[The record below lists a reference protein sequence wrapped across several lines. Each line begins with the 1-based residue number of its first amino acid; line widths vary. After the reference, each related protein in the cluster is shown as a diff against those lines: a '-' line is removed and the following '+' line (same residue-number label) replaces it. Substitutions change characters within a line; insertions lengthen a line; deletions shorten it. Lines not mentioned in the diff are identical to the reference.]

1 MRHDGSDRAGD
12 RRPARRRSTLVLV
25 GVVVPLLLAACS
37 SSSSGSTTS
46 TTSPSPSSTA
56 PHASTTSTTSTG
68 ATTVTTMPALPAA
81 APSPGCGTTTAS
93 PGTTGLTPT
102 IDGVVRVAI
111 VHVPTGYRSTT
122 PVPLV
127 VNMHGSQSTALAQV
141 GLTGM
146 NATADADTF
155 IVAYPQAAM
164 ASGSGF
170 EWNVPDEPLLGGG
183 AVPAGSPDD
192 VSFLTQLVTL
202 LGQKYCIDTRRV
214 FATGF
219 SGGARM
225 ASQLACD
232 ASGVFAAVAPV
243 SGLRFPTPCPSTRPV
258 PVIAFHGT
266 ADPVDP
272 YRGDGQQYWTYGVPL
287 AAKRWGSHNG
297 CARSPQ
303 RQVLD
308 PTVVITQYAPCTA
321 DADVELYTIAGEGHE
336 WPGGTPLPSGITAVL
351 GPQSRA
357 VSAND
362 LMWEFFVAHPLPT
375 G

>member
-1 MRHDGSDRAGD
+1 VAT
-12 RRPARRRSTLVLV
+12 ALT
-25 GVVVPLLLAACS
+25 VVPLLLAACS
-37 SSSSGSTTS
+37 SASTSSSTTATTS
-46 TTSPSPSSTA
+46 AGTT
-56 PHASTTSTTSTG
+56 G
-68 ATTVTTMPALPAA
+68 TTVTTTPQVAA
-81 APSPGCGTTTAS
+81 APSPGCGTAAS
-93 PGTTGLTPT
+93 PGTVTLTLT
-102 IDGVVRVAI
+102 IDGKQRLAI
-111 VHVPTGYRSTT
+111 VHVPTGYRATT

-127 VNMHGSQSTALAQV
+127 LNMHGSQSTALQQE

-146 NATADADTF
+146 DATSDADTF
-155 IVAYPQAAM
+155 IVAYPQGDITA
-164 ASGSGF
+164 GTGF